1 MEDIKTIQI
10 LWDYMRMNHELKQ
23 SDCIIGLGTI
33 DTNVANIASEL
44 YLNGYA
50 DKIIFSGGLGKIT
63 HKLWNETEAEKFTKI
78 ARKRGVPKE
87 NIYLEKESTNTGDN
101 FRSSKK
107 LIENKNLNIKSC
119 IVVCKPYDEKRAYA
133 AFKKIMPEYEV
144 IIHSENISCEEYYK
158 QNGDE
163 WINVLVGDIQ
173 RMKIFAEKGWQIK
186 MDIPQDLWDAY
197 KILEKRGY
205 NKFILKD

>member
-63 HKLWNETEAEKFTKI
+63 HKL
-78 ARKRGVPKE
+78 
-87 NIYLEKESTNTGDN
+87 
-101 FRSSKK
+101 
-107 LIENKNLNIKSC
+107 
-119 IVVCKPYDEKRAYA
+119 
-133 AFKKIMPEYEV
+133 
-144 IIHSENISCEEYYK
+144 
-158 QNGDE
+158 
-163 WINVLVGDIQ
+163 
-173 RMKIFAEKGWQIK
+173 
-186 MDIPQDLWDAY
+186 
-197 KILEKRGY
+197 
-205 NKFILKD
+205 